1 MCNIRHICSD
11 FEKFNY
17 FAESCDFS
25 RAEKFLMRLRFFV
38 KEKYLRSRRAPSA
51 YTKIPEF
58 EKQRK

>member
-1 MCNIRHICSD
+1 MNVVI
-11 FEKFNY
+11 FEKFHY

-58 EKQRK
+58 EKQ